1 VIDIHGRCR
10 ELRHVAIAHAL
21 VHRPRLVLADEPTG
35 NLDHDTARQALHLLR
50 GQIKQ
55 HGAACI
61 LVTHSREAAA
71 TADRVYLLTAEGL
84 HLRP

>member
-1 VIDIHGRCR
+1 LQR
-10 ELRHVAIAHAL
+10 VAIARAL

-35 NLDHDTARQALHLLR
+35 NLDHDTARQVLQLLCD
-50 GQIKQ
+50 QIKER
-55 HGAACI
+55 GAAGI

-84 HLRP
+84 RLRA